1 MPSGAQRGVKC
12 TAKASGGASLMG
24 RQFAASFTKARAFF
38 LISFVQAKNDAHWPS
53 HRTPFQMPCCSRSE
67 YIAANGRGF
76 RLRKLRP
83 NDWRWSDWNER
94 GSNGNAWQ
102 KSGGANRNA

>member
-1 MPSGAQRGVKC
+1 MNAKKAIERRLLLGALFCAV
-12 TAKASGGASLMG
+12 LMMVNY
-24 RQFAASFTKARAFF
+24 F
-38 LISFVQAKNDAHWPS
+38 
-53 HRTPFQMPCCSRSE
+53 
-67 YIAANGRGF
+67 AANGRGF